1 MSDETLPA
9 TAGIGR
15 VALRVADLDAV
26 VSFYR
31 DVVGLAVRSRAA
43 ERATLGT
50 ADSGLLE
57 LTAAPDTPARPDSA
71 AGLFHTAFRVPSRAA
86 LADALARVRD
96 GWQLSGASDHAV
108 SEALYLRDPEGNGV
122 EIYRDRERAA
132 WPTDDGGRVGMV
144 TEPLDL
150 DELASAAGDER
161 GASAT
166 VPVGTDVGHVH
177 LEVTS
182 LRSARER
189 YGDALGMN
197 VRQETGGALFLAAGE
212 YHHHVGA
219 NVWNRR
225 STPAAGL
232 GLDWFE
238 VVVPDAGALA
248 AVRERFDRADV
259 ATESVDG
266 GEAEL
271 AVTDG
276 DGIGLRVRVAD

>member
-1 MSDETLPA
+1 MSLARNDRTSLGVDGRPLIELHADP
-9 TAGIGR
+9 TAPERGR
-15 VALRVADLDAV
+15 T
-26 VSFYR
+26 
-31 DVVGLAVRSRAA
+31 
-43 ERATLGT
+43 E
-50 ADSGLLE
+50 
-57 LTAAPDTPARPDSA
+57 
-71 AGLFHTAFRVPSRAA
+71 AGLFHTAIRVPSRDA
-86 LADALARVRD
+86 LADALHRIHGDWRLD
-96 GWQLSGASDHAV
+96 GASDHHV
-108 SEALYLRDPEGNGV
+108 SEALYLTDPEGNGV

-182 LRSARER
+182 LRSAREC